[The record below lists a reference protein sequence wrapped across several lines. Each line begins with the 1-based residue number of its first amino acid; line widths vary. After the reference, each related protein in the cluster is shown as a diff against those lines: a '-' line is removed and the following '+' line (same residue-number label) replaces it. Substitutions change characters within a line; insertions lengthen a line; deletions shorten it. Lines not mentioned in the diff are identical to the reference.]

1 MISFGSIV
9 HRNSETLS
17 VLEPAAPW
25 EGAPGSS
32 LASLSGSVRFRDP
45 KLRSRRDI
53 DIVLRNHRGQSQGGR
68 PGRGAGRSGRGV
80 LQNGEG

>member
-32 LASLSGSVRFRDP
+32 LASRSGSVRFRDP

-53 DIVLRNHRGQSQGGR
+53 DIGYAENHGIRIDGDFRIRGKAESSV
-68 PGRGAGRSGRGV
+68 AAK
-80 LQNGEG
+80 